1 MSYIETYSGDKF
13 FAMSDDLDGI
23 NIEDIA
29 KALSHTN
36 RYNGHTELAYS
47 VAEHSIHVASLLPPE
62 LQMMGLLHDASEAYI
77 ADIPS
82 PFKPLI
88 IGYEDLEDHIM
99 KRVWRKFGVPLEL
112 VEERYKEVKHAD
124 MLMLCAEARNIK
136 KSKGELFSEVFKPF
150 FELADKDERLSK
162 MPYHISPAIASN
174 LFRKIFRQLEA
185 GIYLQ
190 GPFASDVE
198 MVKYMMTTRG

>member
-1 MSYIETYSGDKF
+1 MSYIETYTGDKF
-13 FAMSDDLDGI
+13 YALSEDLDGI

-36 RYNGHTELAYS
+36 RYNGHTKYAYS

-88 IGYEDLEDHIM
+88 RGYEELEDHIM
-99 KRVWRKFGVPLEL
+99 KRVWRKFGIPAEL
-112 VEERYKEVKHAD
+112 VVERYAEVKHAD
-124 MLMLCAEARNIK
+124 LLMLCAEARNIK
-136 KSKGELFSEVFKPF
+136 ESRGELFSDHFKSY
-150 FELADKDERLSK
+150 FETADQDVRLKD
-162 MPYHISPAIASN
+162 MPYHIPPAIACG
-174 LFRKIFRQLEA
+174 LFQKIHRQLSE
-185 GIYLQ
+185 GIYLT
-190 GPFASDVE
+190 GPFESNAA
-198 MVKYMMTTRG
+198 MVKYLMVRG